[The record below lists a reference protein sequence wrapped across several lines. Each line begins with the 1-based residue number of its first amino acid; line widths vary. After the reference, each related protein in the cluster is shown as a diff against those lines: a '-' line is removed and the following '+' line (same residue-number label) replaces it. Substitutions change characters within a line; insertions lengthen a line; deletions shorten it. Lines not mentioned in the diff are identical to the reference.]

1 MVVAVVLTSALG
13 QLAIGERARR
23 LADELLL
30 VGQVEVHAR
39 DTISRV
45 DAFTVVFGGTL
56 AFFIVGVL
64 LLGIFSTRSP
74 RDILDWKPT
83 RSPEAEAQNEVE
95 DIEQMIEAQNELKRR
110 RGAPEISEEEIEARV
125 REDREQLRR
134 WRES

>member
-1 MVVAVVLTSALG
+1 
-13 QLAIGERARR
+13 
-23 LADELLL
+23 
-30 VGQVEVHAR
+30 
-39 DTISRV
+39 V

-64 LLGIFSTRSP
+64 LLGIFSTRSS

-83 RSPEAEAQNEVE
+83 RSPEAEAQNELD
-95 DIEQMIEAQNELKRR
+95 DIAQMIDAQNELKRR

-125 REDREQLRR
+125 REEREQLRR